1 MLLNNNNSLNLWHLY
16 LFYYCC
22 YMVFFQILFLNN
34 IAFLVNIFEDV
45 GLATHQKWRFM
56 LNILKGYR
64 LDRTDATTMNL

>member
-45 GLATHQKWRFM
+45 GLATHQK
-56 LNILKGYR
+56 
-64 LDRTDATTMNL
+64 